1 MNSDQILKLAQA
13 ARAQRL
19 SGEARRRIELGLGV
33 GNVHIDR
40 ALTNLAVMYRNREF
54 IADLAMP
61 VVTVAKKSD
70 KFFKFKPETMFNVAA
85 VDMVG
90 AESKPGR
97 PAIALDTPGTYSCID
112 RGLTDFISTDEE
124 INADAPLS
132 PRMDVTE
139 ILTNYLLLAREL
151 RVATVVFNSAN
162 YGANHQAL
170 SGTAQWDQSTS
181 DPVANIDSALRAPL
195 VRPNTMVIGEEA
207 YDALRS
213 NPKLLQ
219 YVLSRAGTR
228 SGPVPMRPD
237 EQMIASWWARRS
249 TTPPRRARPRPTRA
263 CGARAARS
271 SASRTAPRR
280 AAPRRS
286 GTPSASARW
295 RPARSTTGCRAAR
308 AARTSRS
315 RTPTMTRS
323 SAGPTSV
330 TSTPPSSRESTRP
343 STAVRVSRA
352 GGRCAP
358 GSVS

>member
-151 RVATVVFNSAN
+151 RVATVVFNSSN

-237 EQMIASWWARRS
+237 EQMIADAFRLDRVVVGTAIYNTAAEGASASYSRVWGKSCALIRVEDRPS
-249 TTPPRRARPRPTRA
+249 PRRTATFGYSFRF
-263 CGARAARS
+263 GA
-271 SASRTAPRR
+271 
-280 AAPRRS
+280 
-286 GTPSASARW
+286 
-295 RPARSTTGCRAAR
+295 
-308 AARTSRS
+308 
-315 RTPTMTRS
+315 ME
-323 SAGPTSV
+323 
-330 TSTPPSSRESTRP
+330 TSTFYDGMPG
-343 STAVRVSRA
+343 RA
-352 GGRCAP
+352 GGTYIKVAHSDDDEIVG
-358 GSVS
+358 GSNVGYLYTTVVA